1 MFTGLIQS
9 VGTVKRAVAK
19 DSPRL
24 TITSPIARELTTGAS
39 ISVSGVCLTA
49 RDIAGNEFS
58 ADLAQETIA
67 RTNLSQ
73 LQTGASVNL
82 ELPAHADSRLDGHIV
97 QGHVDGMARL
107 VSLVR
112 VGEEDWRLSIELEDK
127 LQSGVVPQG
136 SIAVEGI
143 SLTVAAIRGT
153 KVEIAIIPHTYE
165 ATNLRT
171 LRADA

>member
-19 DSPRL
+19 GSPRL

-112 VGEEDWRLSIELEDK
+112 VGEEDWRLSI
-127 LQSGVVPQG
+127 
-136 SIAVEGI
+136 
-143 SLTVAAIRGT
+143 
-153 KVEIAIIPHTYE
+153 
-165 ATNLRT
+165 
-171 LRADA
+171 